1 MSHHYTFDQ
10 LVAALRQVGVQAGDV
25 IFTHVDLAALGMP
38 ELTNANLPS
47 RNRRALGEAICRL
60 IYTAVTHVIGESG
73 TWLVPT
79 YSYSFG
85 KQQLY
90 DPATTPSSVGTFT
103 EWFRQQPDVMRSADP
118 MFSVAGIGPQTAALF
133 ADLPHDCFGP
143 DCIYD
148 RLHRANAK
156 IVNLGVGVRDMTFLH
171 HVEQSVGVPYRFK
184 KLFLGQ
190 QMLHDSDKPQLHKS
204 GWLYNVR
211 PFTENCRPA
220 FDKLDPVL
228 RVNGVLQAASVG
240 LGEVLSIACG
250 DLFNCAAAEIRR
262 DPWFLA
268 QGPALTHAELLAKE
282 QPTTAEIGFLQ
293 ETRFLD
299 TQNLIDTLWR
309 LPRDIISAGY
319 DTALNL
325 ITQQFSPNPQ
335 SPIPNLTIHEYPSG
349 TEAFTWVVP
358 EAWHCQEAY
367 LETLDGRQLFSY
379 ADHPLHVVSYSLPFE
394 GVVSRAE
401 LFAHLHTHPLLPHA
415 TPFKFKYYERD
426 WGLCC
431 SQDLKNSLTD
441 ESYRVVIRSK
451 FSYGTLK
458 VGEVVAQG
466 RSPHSFVLCA
476 HLCHPHQVN
485 DDLAGVVVG
494 INVMRELLRR
504 NNLNYTYRLLILP
517 ETIGSVAW
525 LQERTKNQ
533 EPRTKNQE
541 SSASSLFGGLF
552 LEMLGTDLPHSLQL
566 SLQGDTPIDK
576 LMMDV
581 VQAHDTASWVGAF
594 NTVIGN
600 DERQFNAPG
609 IRVPM
614 LSLSRVHQPNHPHYP
629 YLQYHSTDDT
639 PAIVS
644 AERLDASA
652 ALVLKIIDGIEGL
665 GIKDD
670 GLEAARSPIP
680 NPQSSIP
687 IPNYKGEVFLS
698 RYGIHIDPTEDPE
711 GRRHLFKVMN
721 LIDGTRSIE
730 QIAATS
736 AAPVDAVQR
745 IVGLLRQHGLV
756 AHYKEG

>member
-1 MSHHYTFDQ
+1 MSHHYTFDE
-10 LVAALRQVGVQAGDV
+10 LVAAMRQIGVQAGDV

-38 ELTNANLPS
+38 ELANANLPS

-60 IYTAVTHVIGESG
+60 IYNAVTHVIGDGG

-85 KQQLY
+85 KQAIF
-90 DPATTPSSVGTFT
+90 DPAHTPSEVGVFT
-103 EWFRQQPDVMRSADP
+103 EWFRQQSGVIRSDDP

-133 ADLPHDCFGP
+133 ADLPHDCFGR
-143 DCIYD
+143 DCVYD
-148 RLHRANAK
+148 RLRRIGAK
-156 IVNLGVGVRDMTFLH
+156 VVNLGVGVRDMTFLH

-190 QMLHDSDKPQLHKS
+190 QMLNDGDKPHLHKS

-220 FDKLDPVL
+220 FGKLDPVL
-228 RVNGVLQAASVG
+228 RQHGQLRSANLGM
-240 LGEVLSIACG
+240 GEVLSVACD
-250 DLFNCAAAEIRR
+250 DLFTCAAAEIRR

-268 QGPALTHAELLAKE
+268 QGPALSHAELLAKE
-282 QPTTAEIGFLQ
+282 EARALGSKAERNAEIGCLKD
-293 ETRFLD
+293 TRFLN

-309 LPRDIISAGY
+309 YPRDIISAGY

-325 ITQQFSPNPQ
+325 IVSQFDQTDAPQ
-335 SPIPNLTIHEYPSG
+335 SKIHEFPSG

-367 LETLDGRQLFSY
+367 LETLDGRRLFSY

-401 LFAHLHTHPLLPHA
+401 LFSHLHTHPLLPHA

-431 SQDLKNSLTD
+431 SADLKRSLTHD
-441 ESYRVVIRSK
+441 AYRVVIRST
-451 FSYGTLK
+451 FTYGTLK
-458 VGEVVAQG
+458 VAEIVAQG

-494 INVMRELLRR
+494 INVMRELLKRASQP
-504 NNLNYTYRLLILP
+504 NGLNYTYRLLILP

-525 LQERTKNQ
+525 LKNLELKIENLKLNAQ
-533 EPRTKNQE
+533 FTPLNPQPSTLNAQP
-541 SSASSLFGGLF
+541 ATLFGGLF

-566 SLQGDTPIDK
+566 SLQGDTPLDK
-576 LMMDV
+576 LMRAA
-581 VQAHDTASWVGAF
+581 VQQHDANSWVGAF

-614 LSLSRVHQPNHPHYP
+614 LSLSRVHRPDHPHYP

-639 PAIVS
+639 P
-644 AERLDASA
+644 D
-652 ALVLKIIDGIEGL
+652 IIND
-665 GIKDD
+665 
-670 GLEAARSPIP
+670 
-680 NPQSSIP
+680 
-687 IPNYKGEVFLS
+687 
-698 RYGIHIDPTEDPE
+698 
-711 GRRHLFKVMN
+711 
-721 LIDGTRSIE
+721 
-730 QIAATS
+730 
-736 AAPVDAVQR
+736 APVSYTH
-745 IVGLLRQHGLV
+745 L
-756 AHYKEG
+756 

>member
-10 LVAALRQVGVQAGDV
+10 LITALRQVGVQTGDL

-38 ELTNANLPS
+38 ELASPNGQR
-47 RNRRALGEAICRL
+47 RNRRALGEAICTL
-60 IYTAVTHVIGESG
+60 IDAAVRSVIGETG

-85 KQQLY
+85 KQQIY

-103 EWFRQQPDVMRSADP
+103 EWFRQQAGVMRSADP
-118 MFSVAGIGPQTAALF
+118 MFSVAGIGPRAVQLF
-133 ADLPHDCFGP
+133 ANLPHDCFGS

-148 RLHRANAK
+148 RLRQANAK

-190 QMLHDSDKPQLHKS
+190 YGPANGDKTHLSKT

-220 FDKLDPVL
+220 FGKLDPVL
-228 RVNGVLQAASVG
+228 RANGVLQAAPVG
-240 LGEVLSIACG
+240 LGEVLSITCG
-250 DLFNCAAAEIRR
+250 DLFNCAAAEIHR

-282 QPTTAEIGFLQ
+282 QPVTAKIGLLA

-325 ITQQFSPNPQ
+325 IAQQFSPNPQ

-367 LETLDGRQLFSY
+367 LETLDGRRLFSY

-401 LFAHLHTHPLLPHA
+401 LLAHLHPHPLLPHV

-441 ESYRVVIRSK
+441 DAYRVVIRSK

-485 DDLAGVVVG
+485 DDLAGVVIG

-525 LQERTKNQ
+525 LQERAKSQ
-533 EPRTKNQE
+533 ELRTKNQE
-541 SSASSLFGGLF
+541 SSAPSLFGGLF

-566 SLQGDTPIDK
+566 SLQGDTPLDK
-576 LMMDV
+576 LMMNV

-652 ALVLKIIDGIEGL
+652 ALVLKIIDGIES
-665 GIKDD
+665 
-670 GLEAARSPIP
+670 SPIP
-680 NPQSSIP
+680 HPPSP
-687 IPNYKGEVFLS
+687 LPTPNYKGEVFLS

-745 IVGLLRQHGLV
+745 IVGLLQQHGLV
-756 AHYKEG
+756 AL